1 MKACGILLILVG
13 IAGLVMSTI
22 GFGDI
27 GLSFGLTGV
36 VSILSGIG
44 LLSANKKL
52 K

>member
-1 MKACGILLILVG
+1 MKVCGILLILVG
-13 IAGLVMSTI
+13 IAGFAMSTI

-36 VSILSGIG
+36 VAILSGIG
-44 LLSANKKL
+44 LISANKKL

>member
-1 MKACGILLILVG
+1 MKVCGILLILVG
-13 IAGLVMSTI
+13 IAGLAMSTI

-36 VSILSGIG
+36 VAILSGIG
-44 LLSANKKL
+44 FISANKKL